1 MSADHRQV
9 KSRYQDIVYSVEDPV
24 ALITLNRPSRLNAWT
39 PLMDVELRDAVQRAQ
54 ADRSV
59 VGIVITGA
67 GRGFCSGADV
77 ERLRAIQAAGGVDS
91 SDLPGRRSPEGTA
104 VDFDGR
110 FTWLLA
116 TTKPILAAINGPVA
130 GMGVALAL
138 CCDIRVMAEDAPL
151 FTAFAQR
158 GLIAEWGISWLLPR
172 IVGPAHALDLLFSSR
187 RVSGREAEALGLV
200 HRAVPTD
207 VVLPHS
213 IGYIR
218 SLADQ
223 CSPTSLS
230 VIKRQVY
237 EHLAV
242 TLGAAERESTRLMA
256 DSFARPDFREGVQAY
271 FDRRPP
277 RFERLGSEEV
287 DSA

>member
-1 MSADHRQV
+1 VNAAHSQV
-9 KSRYQDIVYSVEDPV
+9 VPMYQDIVYSVEDPV
-24 ALITLNRPSRLNAWT
+24 AMITLNRPSRLNAWT
-39 PLMDVELRDAVQRAQ
+39 PLMDVELRDAVQRAG

-77 ERLRAIQAAGGVDS
+77 DRLQAIQAAGGMDG
-91 SDLPGRRSPEGTA
+91 SDLPGPRSPERPS

-116 TTKPILAAINGPVA
+116 TTKPIIAAINGPVA

-138 CCDIRVMAEDAPL
+138 CCDIRFMAEDASL

-172 IVGPAHALDLLFSSR
+172 IVGPAHALELLFSSR

-200 HRAVPTD
+200 HRAVPMEM
-207 VVLPHS
+207 VLPHS

-218 SLADQ
+218 NLADQ
-223 CSPTSLS
+223 CSPASLS
-230 VIKRQVY
+230 VMKRQVY
-237 EHLAV
+237 EHLTV
-242 TLGAAERESTRLMA
+242 TLGAAERESSRLMA

-271 FDRRPP
+271 LDRRPP
-277 RFERLGSEEV
+277 CFERLGSEEV
-287 DSA
+287 DSV